1 MGSGGQQA
9 SAAQE
14 LEAGPAVHLALQEL
28 ELVDLALS
36 LAVTP
41 REFQPSADGGP
52 VAAEADRETAQLGQL
67 APLRL
72 SDPGFESLVVPLA
85 HDGEKA
91 PGQFTRASGLWT
103 PLAECLDEHP
113 LVWLQ
118 VVWTSQQQPGGL
130 TDRNLWP
137 QRRR

>member
-52 VAAEADRETAQLGQL
+52 V